1 MPVNNRAAAAMLVK
15 YDIKDQVTYVG
26 RGTINILH
34 CFFIL
39 KEITDY
45 IFLHQSHTNS
55 ATAADLTTY
64 VVEIHTKKCVHLK
77 KNTASILDFSTCVQF
92 DSVFACF

>member
-1 MPVNNRAAAAMLVK
+1 MSELVRNSSFS
-15 YDIKDQVTYVG
+15 QVVG

-64 VVEIHTKKCVHLK
+64 VVEIHTK
-77 KNTASILDFSTCVQF
+77 N
-92 DSVFACF
+92 VFI

>member
-1 MPVNNRAAAAMLVK
+1 MPVNNRAAEAMLVK

-26 RGTINILH
+26 RDTINLLH

-39 KEITDY
+39 KQITDY

-64 VVEIHTKKCVHLK
+64 VVEIHTKNLF
-77 KNTASILDFSTCVQF
+77 I
-92 DSVFACF
+92 